1 MKYALIT
8 GASRGLGKAIAL
20 RLAKDGFAV
29 IINYQSNREAA
40 EDTLKQVTENGG
52 TGELLPFD
60 VSDPKA
66 IEAALESWSNA
77 HPDDYIS
84 VLVNNAG
91 IRQDNLMVF
100 MQEEQWNRVLDTTLN
115 GFFFITRR
123 LLKDMMTH
131 RNGRIINMAS
141 LSGLKGMPGQA
152 NYSAAKAA
160 LIGATKALAQEVA
173 ARKVT
178 VNAIA
183 PGFISTDMTK
193 ELNEAELKKLVPLG
207 IPLSSVGLISSA
219 DFMGSYPDI
228 DPITGETVLKDKF
241 FKTEADMNEL
251 DNKLKLVTQKQSVD
265 ISGIREII
273 SVEPLIEL
281 SDLTFLDISETSVE
295 DITPLRS
302 VNKLKVLRAN
312 SSFIEDISSL
322 RYCITLDH

>member
-29 IINYQSNREAA
+29 LINYQSNREAA
-40 EDTLKQVTENGG
+40 EDTLKQVQEAGG
-52 TGELLPFD
+52 TGDLLPFD

-66 IEAALESWSNA
+66 IEAALESWQNA
-77 HPDDYIS
+77 HPEEYIS

-115 GFFFITRR
+115 GFFYITRR

-141 LSGLKGMPGQA
+141 LSGLKGMSGQT

-183 PGFISTDMTK
+183 PGFIASDMTK
-193 ELNEAELKKLVPLG
+193 ELNEAELKKLIPLG
-207 IPLSSVGLISSA
+207 RFGKPEEVAALTSFLASDEA
-219 DFMGSYPDI
+219 AY
-228 DPITGETVLKDKF
+228 ITGQV
-241 FKTEADMNEL
+241 
-251 DNKLKLVTQKQSVD
+251 
-265 ISGIREII
+265 ISINGG
-273 SVEPLIEL
+273 LY
-281 SDLTFLDISETSVE
+281 T
-295 DITPLRS
+295 
-302 VNKLKVLRAN
+302 
-312 SSFIEDISSL
+312 
-322 RYCITLDH
+322 